1 MSKFI
6 NPRLIFIALVLTNL
20 ISCSSSGYISSSYT
34 SAFNLIANQ
43 FLDDNP
49 LTRDTVDDIPYA
61 SAIISFQTASQ
72 SLVILESTFE
82 NKNQWISADRIK
94 FSEVEGRIVRTI
106 GLPNDLYSIE
116 RPNLNFEFLLAEGN
130 FEYVSYYSFRNKELN
145 NLKVEITTQVKDKEN
160 ISLLGIEKELILIE
174 EKLYS
179 PKINWRATNKYWIDP
194 ESFFV
199 WKSKQA
205 LSPRLPYMDFIVTKK
220 PAI

>member
-1 MSKFI
+1 MTTYLCFSH
-6 NPRLIFIALVLTNL
+6 N
-20 ISCSSSGYISSSYT
+20 
-34 SAFNLIANQ
+34 
-43 FLDDNP
+43 
-49 LTRDTVDDIPYA
+49 
-61 SAIISFQTASQ
+61 IISDTSQ

-194 ESFFV
+194 ESFLFG
-199 WKSKQA
+199 KASKLYHQDY
-205 LSPRLPYMDFIVTKK
+205 LIWIL
-220 PAI
+220 